1 MKECSRNFCDIP
13 QSDLPW
19 NESRTQDFSMTHASL
34 IQRTSDKSSKIYLF
48 LTTVLVTY
56 LLFLLQDDP
65 KLALSSASLMLY
77 RKGKCK
83 LLVTST

>member
-1 MKECSRNFCDIP
+1 
-13 QSDLPW
+13 
-19 NESRTQDFSMTHASL
+19 MTHASL